1 MTTQRCRVKVRSDRK
16 MVTLQGQPVH
26 HDGEPVELFGVAT
39 TGAGNIQAVKFDD
52 GRELLVAVR
61 DMELVP

>member
-1 MTTQRCRVKVRSDRK
+1 MTTQRCRVKVMSNRK

-39 TGAGNIQAVKFDD
+39 TDPGNVQAVRFDD

-61 DMELVP
+61 DMEFVP

>member
-39 TGAGNIQAVKFDD
+39 TDPGNVQAVKFDD